1 MDLQASDW
9 FWWVLA
15 LLLWAAE
22 AALPGV
28 FLLWFGIAAAG
39 TGLLHLLLPGMSPL
53 LQWIVFSLLSLVAV
67 YAAWQVK
74 RRYPNKETDQP
85 LLNKRAAQL
94 VGRVYMLESAI
105 VNGRGRL
112 KVGDA
117 FWHVEGPDLE
127 AGTRVRVLGVHD
139 LVLHVAAVE

>member
-1 MDLQASDW
+1 MHLQASDW
-9 FWWVLA
+9 FWWALA

-39 TGLLHLLLPGMSPL
+39 TALLHVLFPGMSTV
-53 LQWIVFSLLSLVAV
+53 LQWLVFSLLSLVATLAV
-67 YAAWQVK
+67 WQYK
-74 RRYPNKETDQP
+74 RRHPVRQTDQP
-85 LLNKRAAQL
+85 LLNQRAAQL
-94 VGRVYMLESAI
+94 VGRVYQLDTPI

-112 KVGDA
+112 KIGDA